1 MPHLSC
7 AMPKPID
14 PLPPIIAIPPPI
26 LRNASPCSFLG
37 SAQLI
42 TMPLLLGLLLISLL
56 RVPCSVATDTVS
68 PGNGLVG
75 GDSVLVSNNSKFAL
89 GFFKMD
95 SKSPNTYLGIWF
107 NKVPKSKFTPL
118 WSANGESPVVDLAS
132 PELAISGDGNLAIL
146 DQITKTVIWST
157 RANTTVANGTVAV
170 LLNNGNFVL
179 RSSTNSSSVFWQS
192 FDYPTD
198 TLFAGA
204 KIGWNKVTGL
214 NRRLVSRKNSID
226 QAPGLYS
233 LELETNG
240 VGHLLWNSSVEY
252 WSSGDWNGKYF
263 GLAPEMIGAV
273 MPNFNFVKNEEEA
286 YFTYTLRD
294 DTAIVHTAID
304 AFGQGLVGIW
314 LNSSQDWLIN
324 YRQPVVRCDV
334 YATCGPFTVCTDS
347 AAPAICSCMKGFS
360 VGSPKDWE
368 LGDRRH
374 GCTRNAPLDCTS
386 ATNRTGFTDKFYTVQ
401 SVRLPQDGNKM
412 QAVTSRDHCSQVCL
426 GDCSCTA
433 YSYGK
438 GGCSVWHGKLY
449 NVKQQYGASSD
460 DGNGETLYIRL
471 AAKELTSVATKS
483 GAANGVAIGVAVGS
497 SIAALSIM
505 IVIGMLIWRRK
516 GKRFTRTI
524 ENAQGG
530 IGIVAFR
537 YVDLQ
542 QATKNFS
549 EKLGGGSFGSVFKG
563 YLSDSATLAV
573 KRLDGAHQGEK
584 QFRAEVSSVG
594 IIQHINLV
602 RLVGFCCEGD
612 HRLLV
617 YEYMPNHSLDVHL
630 FKRRDAVLDWN
641 LRYHI
646 AIGVA
651 RGLAYLHTGCRD
663 CIIHC
668 DIKPENILLD
678 ASFVPKI
685 ADFGMAKVLGREFSH
700 AMTTMR
706 GTIGYLAPEWISGT
720 AVTSKVDVYSYGM
733 VLFEI
738 ISGRKNS
745 RPEYFSDGD
754 YSSFFPMQ
762 AARKLLSGDIGS
774 LVDADLRGDVNLEE
788 VERVCKVACWCIQEN
803 EFTRPTMAE
812 VVQVLEGL
820 SELDMP
826 PLPRLLNAVTGGSPV
841 TNLTDV

>member
-1 MPHLSC
+1 
-7 AMPKPID
+7 
-14 PLPPIIAIPPPI
+14 
-26 LRNASPCSFLG
+26 
-37 SAQLI
+37 
-42 TMPLLLGLLLISLL
+42 MPLLRILLGLLLIS
-56 RVPCSVATDTVS
+56 VHAAPCLAATDTVS
-68 PGNGLVG
+68 PGNGLAG
-75 GDSVLVSNNSKFAL
+75 SASRLVSNNSKFAL

-107 NKVPKSKFTPL
+107 NKVPKSKSAPL
-118 WSANGESPVVDLAS
+118 WSANGESPVVDPVS
-132 PELAISGDGNLAIL
+132 PELAISGDGNLVIL
-146 DQITKTVIWST
+146 EQATRSVIWST
-157 RANTTVANGTVAV
+157 RANITANSTIAV
-170 LLNNGNFVL
+170 LLNNGNLVL
-179 RSSTNSSSVFWQS
+179 QSSRNSSDIFWQS

-214 NRRLVSRKNSID
+214 NRRLVSRKNVID

-233 LELETNG
+233 LELALNG
-240 VGHLLWNSSVEY
+240 VGHLLWNSTVEY
-252 WSSGDWNGKYF
+252 WSTGGWNGNSNSF
-263 GLAPEMIGAV
+263 GFAPEMIGNM
-273 MPNFNFVKNEEEA
+273 MPNYKFVNNEEEV
-286 YFTYTLRD
+286 YFTYTMRD
-294 DTAIVHTAID
+294 DNVIVHAGLD
-304 AFGQGLVGIW
+304 AFGRGFVRIW
-314 LNSSQDWLIN
+314 LDTVQDWLMT
-324 YRQPVVRCDV
+324 YRHPVLQCDV
-334 YATCGPFTVCTDS
+334 YAICGPFTICNDTVNL
-347 AAPAICSCMKGFS
+347 ACSCMKGFS
-360 VGSPKDWE
+360 VRSPKDWE
-368 LGDRRH
+368 LGDRRD
-374 GCTRNAPLDCTS
+374 GCIRNTPLDCAS
-386 ATNRTGFTDKFYTVQ
+386 DPNKTGFTDKFYPMQ
-401 SVRLPQDGNKM
+401 SIRLPQDGNKVP
-412 QAVTSRDHCSQVCL
+412 AATSGDDCLQVCL

-449 NVKQQYGASSD
+449 NSKQESEASS
-460 DGNGETLYIRL
+460 DGNGEILYTCL
-471 AAKELTSVATKS
+471 AAKELTSVATKKS
-483 GAANGVAIGVAVGS
+483 GAAIGVAIGVAVS
-497 SIAALSIM
+497 TTTAA
-505 IVIGMLIWRRK
+505 VIIIILGLMFWRRK
-516 GKRFTRTI
+516 GKWFTRTI

-530 IGIVAFR
+530 MGIIAFR
-537 YVDLQ
+537 YVDLE

-563 YLSDSATLAV
+563 YLGDSVTLAV

-602 RLVGFCCEGD
+602 RLIGFCCEGD
-612 HRLLV
+612 KRLLV

-630 FKRRDAVLDWN
+630 FKANDIVLDWN
-641 LRYHI
+641 RRYQI
-646 AIGVA
+646 VIGVA
-651 RGLAYLHTGCRD
+651 RGLAYLHSGCRD

-745 RPEYFSDGD
+745 SSQCFRDGD

-762 AARKLLSGDIGS
+762 VARKLRSGDIGS
-774 LVDADLRGDVNLEE
+774 LVDADLQGDVNLEE

-803 EFTRPTMAE
+803 EFDRPTMTE
-812 VVQVLEGL
+812 VVQFLEGL
-820 SELDMP
+820 SELNMP
-826 PLPRLLNAVTGGSPV
+826 PLPRLLNAVTGGSP
-841 TNLTDV
+841 TSL